1 MGGGVTY
8 ALEASENTTTITTKY
23 ERDDNL
29 DFGKEEITE
38 TNETTDKGKVIHKVI
53 KKGTKPTK
61 EVTKQ
66 PFNVHYEENTNLDYG
81 QRTETEGQEGTTTIT
96 TTYILNPDGTVIPQK
111 GSPVVV
117 DPVDKIIT
125 VGTKAVER
133 EETIPH
139 KTEYYT
145 DVFLKYGERRIYKNG
160 WDGKK
165 VIRTAYILNKETGE
179 VTEDTPREII
189 KEYPRYEVVFIGT
202 KPENVVE
209 KEVELESVYEEDES
223 KELGTLENVYSTSLN
238 ELWGGY
244 GKSYRVDKET
254 GEISLFKDNTL
265 LYKYKLIKDNA
276 ENNKIYNPNDLAE
289 DSVGRTFSS
298 DEEFDEY
305 FKYNKTPIKYE
316 LYRISEQLPRK
327 IVKVGTKPTE
337 EIINE
342 DGKQYKITTY
352 YQLINKYTDGYSYN
366 KEPKIRKVS
375 KDEILEDGNIAQK
388 EPATLTINYLEEGTN
403 KKIKESIV
411 LDKDLYKNDTV
422 YLNSYGDFKHTV
434 LLKNETFDNSKY
446 NLIDD
451 EYIDTVKLNNK
462 ENEINYYYKKDK
474 TMATVKFN
482 VYTWSKYSAFNN
494 EDENTLKERNGKKY
508 YNGLK
513 YNNYKNTVVL
523 DLPNN
528 KIYNLKAELKKYLE
542 AHKSNSSLYN
552 YRLAKIVGLE
562 DIEIKNELNNNK
574 EIYEEYKK
582 DIGNNKILEYSII
595 RDNKI
600 VHYRD
605 SEQWESDN
613 RLVRDYEVFHYKWLT
628 LDEIDGDFDTNKEL
642 TDDYEIDFYISDSG
656 LLMYRDERTLIK
668 FPHKIEP
675 LVEPEKSEY
684 NKVLG
689 VNGISEDGE
698 LLPPPIYER
707 SNLEVVII
715 KNKNNEVID
724 VFDASDKDVT
734 DKIKAKYGDGVL
746 KEDEDGEKVYIVE
759 KDIEPSNTLKYIV
772 TPIYENGKLIFP
784 PIVEIP
790 EYTETLSKKPPV
802 DTNGDLILPPTYNK
816 EEYTQPISTNTPI
829 DSDGNL
835 ILSPVVDVPEYKNKV
850 VNTLEKD
857 NKEKVIQY
865 VIDKPISKNFDTV
878 YNKQDVKKSDSDSY
892 INKVEKNIEN
902 DKVVQKQNLPKTNA
916 LNSTTYILGL
926 LLSTIGFKRNK
937 QE

>member
-1 MGGGVTY
+1 M
-8 ALEASENTTTITTKY
+8 
-23 ERDDNL
+23 
-29 DFGKEEITE
+29 
-38 TNETTDKGKVIHKVI
+38 IHKVI

-189 KEYPRYEVVFIGT
+189 EEYPRYEVVFIGT

-276 ENNKIYNPNDLAE
+276 ENNKIYNPNDLVE

-451 EYIDTVKLNNK
+451 EYSDTVKLNNK

-482 VYTWSKYSAFNN
+482 VYTWSKYSYFND

-528 KIYNLKAELKKYLE
+528 KIYNLKSELKKYLE
-542 AHKSNSSLYN
+542 EHKSNSSLYN

-574 EIYEEYKK
+574 EIYEEYKQ
-582 DIGNNKILEYSII
+582 DIGNNKILDYSIT
-595 RDNKI
+595 RDNKV
-600 VHYRD
+600 VHYHD
-605 SEQWESDN
+605 SEQWKRDKS
-613 RLVRDYEVFHYKWLT
+613 LVRDYEVFHYNWLT
-628 LDEIDGDFDTNKEL
+628 LDAIDGDFDTDQEL
-642 TDDYEIDFYISDSG
+642 TDDYEIDFYISYSG
-656 LLMYRDERTLIK
+656 LLIYRDERTLIK

-675 LVEPEKSEY
+675 LVEPAKSEY
-684 NKVLG
+684 NEVLG
-689 VNGISEDGE
+689 VNGILEDGE
-698 LLPPPIYER
+698 LLPSPVYER
-707 SNLEVVII
+707 SNLDVVVI
-715 KNKNNEVID
+715 KNKKNEVID
-724 VFDASDKDVT
+724 VFDASDKNVT

-746 KEDEDGEKVYIVE
+746 KEDENGEKVYIVE
-759 KDIEPSNTLKYIV
+759 KDIEPSNTLKYVV
-772 TPIYENGKLIFP
+772 TPIDENGKLIFP

-790 EYTETLSKKPPV
+790 EYTGVLATNTPV
-802 DTNGDLILPPTYNK
+802 DANGKLILPPTYNK
-816 EEYTQPISTNTPI
+816 EEYTQPISKNTPI
-829 DSDGNL
+829 DDDGNL
-835 ILSPVVDVPEYKNKV
+835 VFPLVVDVLEYKNKV
-850 VNTLEKD
+850 FNDSQQD
-857 NKEKVIQY
+857 NEEKVIQSLT
-865 VIDKPISKNFDTV
+865 DKPISKNSDSS
-878 YNKQDVKKSDSDSY
+878 YNKQEVKKTNV
-892 INKVEKNIEN
+892 IPTNKVEKNPEN
-902 DKVVQKQNLPKTNA
+902 EKVVQKQNLPKTNA
-916 LNSTTYILGL
+916 LNSTAYILGL
-926 LLSTIGFKRNK
+926 LLSVIGLKRNK